1 MPEEKR
7 LAGMISAQ
15 FSETELVERIIE
27 GEKRV
32 RRYPNEIGFRNYLH
46 LERLREKLK
55 NRRPNYI

>member
-15 FSETELVERIIE
+15 FSETEIVERIIE

-32 RRYPNEIGFRNYLH
+32 RKYPNEIEGFRTYH
-46 LERLREKLK
+46 SAREYARRLREKLR
-55 NRRPNYI
+55 N